1 MTGPPCEIC
10 GKPTESEGRRCCPG
24 IGECFQKLHERDQAC
39 RLNAAINK
47 LRMDYAENPY
57 RDNYEEQCKA
67 LIRAFE
73 AGRKF

>member
-10 GKPTESEGRRCCPG
+10 HKPTESEGRRCCSG
-24 IGECFQKLHERDQAC
+24 IGECFQKLHERDQFTRYATAIHD
-39 RLNAAINK
+39 LLAA
-47 LRMDYAENPY
+47 YAENPY

-73 AGRKF
+73 TGRKF